1 MAATAAYSGRRW
13 GELTATQVDPAARV
27 IAVDRKVVEV
37 AGHLYLEAQKNRKRR
52 RTVYPP
58 HNSSRLTAS

>member
-1 MAATAAYSGRRW
+1 
-13 GELTATQVDPAARV
+13 V